1 MNNKLLFTLT
11 FIIIISTYLY
21 LLGEVRTIQ
30 IILNEIILLALLIP
44 MIIIYIYFKFKLRGY
59 DIEHLINKQQLS
71 FKTTLF
77 IFLII
82 EVIDYFYE
90 GGFIGMISQWF
101 MYWIFGLFALLL
113 IDSIHFY
120 RILKL
125 IR

>member
-44 MIIIYIYFKFKLRGY
+44 MIIIYVYFKFKLRGY